1 MDNTGGAI
9 INERMR
15 VLLLGKH
22 TGSTRFE
29 HSVLPGRLGGA
40 AASSG
45 QSRSGGGSPWTE
57 QGGFGD
63 GAAFSGHMGSGGGS
77 PGSSTSSTCL
87 GAGLA
92 AATGQLRSGGGSPG
106 LQGVAD
112 STGVAG
118 GGDESSW
125 SRAGDWGAL
134 HTRANSL
141 SITLTATVV
150 ALGATSQVTRQE
162 DSTTL
167 RVTWLQAGVVAL
179 LAGSSVRATV
189 VATLYGARR
198 FGGAA
203 S

>member
-1 MDNTGGAI
+1 MSVTGDLLVGAALRTRIFLPSHGITGIFPSSVGDGGSTAASASTGASIMDNTGGAI

-29 HSVLPGRLGGA
+29 HSVLPGRWGGA

-45 QSRSGGGSPWTE
+45 QSRSGGGSPGTE

-92 AATGQLRSGGGSPG
+92 AGGESGRRWGHYGPGTDHSSATNWENRG
-106 LQGVAD
+106 LGCE
-112 STGVAG
+112 G
-118 GGDESSW
+118 
-125 SRAGDWGAL
+125 
-134 HTRANSL
+134 N
-141 SITLTATVV
+141 
-150 ALGATSQVTRQE
+150 
-162 DSTTL
+162 
-167 RVTWLQAGVVAL
+167 
-179 LAGSSVRATV
+179 
-189 VATLYGARR
+189 
-198 FGGAA
+198 
-203 S
+203 

>member
-29 HSVLPGRLGGA
+29 HSVLPGRWGGA

-45 QSRSGGGSPWTE
+45 QS
-57 QGGFGD
+57 
-63 GAAFSGHMGSGGGS
+63 
-77 PGSSTSSTCL
+77 
-87 GAGLA
+87 
-92 AATGQLRSGGGSPG
+92 RSGGGSPG

-125 SRAGDWGAL
+125 SRAGDG
-134 HTRANSL
+134 
-141 SITLTATVV
+141 
-150 ALGATSQVTRQE
+150 
-162 DSTTL
+162 
-167 RVTWLQAGVVAL
+167 
-179 LAGSSVRATV
+179 
-189 VATLYGARR
+189 
-198 FGGAA
+198 GGAA
-203 S
+203 YEGERAEYYADGDGGGVGGDEPGDAAGGFYNAEGDVASGGRGCAAGGVFGEGDCGGDAVRGEAFWRRGELMRSDWRMIYCVIHCMIYALE